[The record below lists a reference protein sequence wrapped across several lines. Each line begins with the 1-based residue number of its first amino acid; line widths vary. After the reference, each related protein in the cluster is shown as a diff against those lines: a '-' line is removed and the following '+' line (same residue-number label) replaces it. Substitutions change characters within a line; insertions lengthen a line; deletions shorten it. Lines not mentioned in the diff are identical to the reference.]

1 MNMQKMTRT
10 ALAAAVLL
18 ASAGGMQAA
27 QAKEAT
33 SADMLVYISPDEYKH
48 PNRLSHYNF
57 REYWYEQGPV
67 VEPYVSKIL
76 DAELGDVGLCQ
87 AGETANTLVW
97 LKPDMTYNSTL
108 RTFNGK
114 VTAQVY
120 SGSGKE
126 LGTYVGE
133 SRRNSFLDI
142 VPAYQVNEA
151 YKEAMHNLA
160 DKMKADQSLQTAMK
174 TAVPAG
180 EKSTPCAMLPLL
192 PVAKNSNSLLDVF
205 K

>member
-1 MNMQKMTRT
+1 MRTQKLAI
-10 ALAAAVLL
+10 ALTAAVALL
-18 ASAGGMQAA
+18 ANIGVV
-27 QAKEAT
+27 QAKEVS
-33 SADMLVYISPDEYKH
+33 SADMLVYISPDEYTH
-48 PNRLSHYNF
+48 SNRLSHYNF

-67 VEPYVSKIL
+67 VEPYVAEIL
-76 DAELGDVGLCQ
+76 GTELGKVGLCE
-87 AGETANTLVW
+87 AGETGNTLVW
-97 LKPDMTYNSTL
+97 LKPDMTYNATL

-120 SGSGKE
+120 SGSGKA

-133 SRRNSFLDI
+133 SRRNSNLDI

-151 YKEAMHNLA
+151 YKAAMHNLA
-160 DKMKADQSLQTAMK
+160 DKMKADEALQTAMK
-174 TAVPAG
+174 TAVAND

-192 PVAKNSNSLLDVF
+192 PVAKKSNSLLDIF